1 MTDVDHDQL
10 RAAVNTVMDAQDI
23 AVTSW
28 VIAYETQDIDDDGD
42 IGGGWGAVLSAS
54 QPTALGLVRLVARD
68 IEHAS
73 TQEDA

>member
-1 MTDVDHDQL
+1 MTAVDHDRL
-10 RAAVNTVMDAQDI
+10 RAAISEVMADQEV

-28 VIAYETQDIDDDGD
+28 VIAYETQGIDDDGD

-73 TQEDA
+73 TQED

>member
-10 RAAVNTVMDAQDI
+10 RAAINTVMAAQDI
-23 AVTSW
+23 
-28 VIAYETQDIDDDGD
+28 DNDGD

-73 TQEDA
+73 TQED

>member
-1 MTDVDHDQL
+1 MTAVDHDQL
-10 RAAVNTVMDAQDI
+10 RAAINNVMDAQEV

-28 VIAYETQDIDDDGD
+28 VIAYETQGIDDDGD

-54 QPTALGLVRLVARD
+54 QVTALGLCRLVARD

-73 TQEDA
+73 TQED